1 MDQSKL
7 NIVIV
12 GLGNISKTYI
22 ECIKKNKYA
31 KLVAVCDISKKKLN
45 EIKLQESNIKTY
57 TSVKK
62 LIDNNFIDLAI
73 ITSFSGLHYEHTKQF
88 ILSGINTLTEKPI
101 TLKLSDA
108 KKFNKI
114 IKKI

>member
-45 EIKLQESNIKTY
+45 EIK
-57 TSVKK
+57 
-62 LIDNNFIDLAI
+62 FIVEEEIPQRLRHFGAI
-73 ITSFSGLHYEHTKQF
+73 ITDSRFRFSTC
-88 ILSGINTLTEKPI
+88 S
-101 TLKLSDA
+101 
-108 KKFNKI
+108 
-114 IKKI
+114 